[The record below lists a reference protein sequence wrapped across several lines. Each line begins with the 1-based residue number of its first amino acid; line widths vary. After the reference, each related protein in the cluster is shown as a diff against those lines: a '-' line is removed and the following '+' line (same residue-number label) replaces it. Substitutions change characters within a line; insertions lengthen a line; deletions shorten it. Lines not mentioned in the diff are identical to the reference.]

1 MIADLVGR
9 IRSLRQQPLLSA
21 ATIVTLGVGSAVC
34 CVGVSLLDSIL
45 CNPLPYP
52 EPDRLVVAWSVK
64 LDEPDRVR
72 PVSRRVFD
80 EWKSTNRS
88 FAQLAAI
95 RDWPFLMAGSSGPE
109 QYRGAL
115 VSEEFLPILGAY
127 MSAGRYFTPEDFGG
141 SGADSAIL
149 SHRIWQERFGAD
161 AAVIGRSVTLDSR
174 SVTVVGVLGES
185 FAFLPRPNSDIWPPR
200 TSDPDQAAFPD
211 RGNLWAVG
219 RMRDGVT
226 LREAQ
231 SELQLVSERLSQSAP
246 DANRGL
252 GARVVSLHQQVVGV
266 SRASLLGVW
275 AGTTIVFLIACCNV
289 LALLVSRWISQR
301 RELAIRAAV
310 GAVPSQLAR
319 LIGYDI
325 LWIMRLG
332 AGGGLLLSTA
342 LLKSIVALNPTVFPR
357 LEEVAVNWAGAAFT
371 IALGILGIVA
381 IAPPSIVGTAR
392 FHIIAES
399 LKADHSAT
407 RSRSTQWRAQD
418 TLISLETA
426 LAFAL
431 VTATVLMIQTVLRL
445 ESFDLGFN
453 SRGILTARLPFS
465 VADYPSAETL
475 NSRYRTL
482 LNRIASVH
490 SVTSVGA
497 STSLPVSGIRES
509 QTVSIEAGETGSAS
523 VAQVSPGYFWDA
535 LAVIFAGDRSR
546 PTIGRRWSS

>member
-1 MIADLVGR
+1 MEEDQPLVRTVGR
-9 IRSLRQQPLLSA
+9 ASGL
-21 ATIVTLGVGSAVC
+21 AVPH
-34 CVGVSLLDSIL
+34 G
-45 CNPLPYP
+45 
-52 EPDRLVVAWSVK
+52 RLQRAC
-64 LDEPDRVR
+64 
-72 PVSRRVFD
+72 
-80 EWKSTNRS
+80 
-88 FAQLAAI
+88 
-95 RDWPFLMAGSSGPE
+95 E

-115 VSEEFLPILGAY
+115 VSEEFLPILAAY
-127 MSAGRYFTPEDFGG
+127 MSAGRHFTPEDFGG

-149 SHRIWQERFGAD
+149 SHRIWQERFGAH

-174 SVTVVGVLGES
+174 SFTVVGVLGES
-185 FAFLPRPNSDIWPPR
+185 FARLPRPNPDIWAPR
-200 TSDPDQAAFPD
+200 TLDPDQAAFPD
-211 RGNLWAVG
+211 RGNLWVVG

-231 SELQLVSERLSQSAP
+231 RELQLVSERLEQSAP
-246 DANRGL
+246 DANRDL

-275 AGTTIVFLIACCNV
+275 AGTAIVFLIACCNV
-289 LALLVSRWISQR
+289 VALLVSRWISQR

-319 LIGYDI
+319 LIGYDV
-325 LWIMRLG
+325 LWIVISG

-342 LLKSIVALNPTVFPR
+342 PLKSIVASNPTVFPR
-357 LEEVAVNWAGAAFT
+357 MEEVAVNWAGAAFT
-371 IALGILGIVA
+371 IALGILGTVA

-392 FHIIAES
+392 FRIIAES
-399 LKADHSAT
+399 LKADRSAT
-407 RSRSTQWRAQD
+407 RSPSTQWRAQD

-426 LAFAL
+426 PAFAL

-482 LNRIASVH
+482 PN
-490 SVTSVGA
+490 
-497 STSLPVSGIRES
+497 
-509 QTVSIEAGETGSAS
+509 
-523 VAQVSPGYFWDA
+523 
-535 LAVIFAGDRSR
+535 
-546 PTIGRRWSS
+546 

>member
-185 FAFLPRPNSDIWPPR
+185 FAFLPRPNSDIWAPL
-200 TSDPDQAAFPD
+200 TLDPDQAAFPD
-211 RGNLWAVG
+211 RGSLWVVG

-231 SELQLVSERLSQSAP
+231 SELQLVSERLAQSAP
-246 DANRGL
+246 DANRDL
-252 GARVVSLHQQVVGV
+252 GARVVLSPPAG
-266 SRASLLGVW
+266 SRCLQG
-275 AGTTIVFLIACCNV
+275 
-289 LALLVSRWISQR
+289 
-301 RELAIRAAV
+301 
-310 GAVPSQLAR
+310 
-319 LIGYDI
+319 
-325 LWIMRLG
+325 
-332 AGGGLLLSTA
+332 
-342 LLKSIVALNPTVFPR
+342 
-357 LEEVAVNWAGAAFT
+357 
-371 IALGILGIVA
+371 
-381 IAPPSIVGTAR
+381 
-392 FHIIAES
+392 
-399 LKADHSAT
+399 
-407 RSRSTQWRAQD
+407 
-418 TLISLETA
+418 
-426 LAFAL
+426 LAFGCVPRHGDCVSHRLLHRCGLAC
-431 VTATVLMIQTVLRL
+431 VTVDFTAAGIGNPGCRW
-445 ESFDLGFN
+445 
-453 SRGILTARLPFS
+453 SR
-465 VADYPSAETL
+465 
-475 NSRYRTL
+475 
-482 LNRIASVH
+482 
-490 SVTSVGA
+490 
-497 STSLPVSGIRES
+497 
-509 QTVSIEAGETGSAS
+509 TVSTCA
-523 VAQVSPGYFWDA
+523 P
-535 LAVIFAGDRSR
+535 DRVRHSLDR
-546 PTIGRRWSS
+546 DIGGRRWSTTVYRSS